1 MASSPKPY
9 LYIMI
14 RKVLFFHFFFFSS
27 LFASAQEN
35 SQAFYDL
42 SSPYGS
48 VLTHLKYLQEDNYKP
63 EIAAKPFEHSGV
75 GKERAQELAL
85 KLFQYYNAKGFYIN
99 VEEIPK
105 NPDYFDSTRN
115 SSIYQVVPLHPEIY
129 LEKKGNKWLYS
140 TPTLGEID
148 RLHKQAFPY
157 GTDRLLSLLPKIGQ
171 DRYLGFQLW
180 QLIGL
185 LALILLGVIFHKLF
199 TWITEELLFRILARY
214 GFTTVGRKYILPV
227 AKPFSYFLLVALALI
242 FVRVLQL
249 PIDYARVIITILNI
263 LQPLLGAIVFYKLVD
278 VLGSYMMIL
287 ATRTESTLDDQLVP
301 LIRKTLKFF
310 VIIVGGLVI
319 LREGLNVDIWPILTG
334 LSIGGLALALA
345 AQDTLKNFFGSIMI
359 FIDKP
364 FQVGHWVTSG
374 DIDGT
379 VEEVGFRSTRI
390 RTFRNSLT
398 YVPNAKLAD
407 STIDNHGLRQYRRF
421 YTTLTITYDTP
432 PSVVELFVEGLREI
446 VQRHPDT
453 RKDYFNVFFNDL
465 GSHSLN
471 IMFYIFFDV
480 PTWPEELRARHEV
493 LIEIMKLAEELGV
506 RFAFPTQ
513 TLFVEEVPGQS
524 SLTPSFPQ
532 NQEEMKSRLSRYLS
546 KNEPKKTS

>member
-1 MASSPKPY
+1 
-9 LYIMI
+9 
-14 RKVLFFHFFFFSS
+14 
-27 LFASAQEN
+27 
-35 SQAFYDL
+35 
-42 SSPYGS
+42 
-48 VLTHLKYLQEDNYKP
+48 
-63 EIAAKPFEHSGV
+63 
-75 GKERAQELAL
+75 
-85 KLFQYYNAKGFYIN
+85 
-99 VEEIPK
+99 
-105 NPDYFDSTRN
+105 
-115 SSIYQVVPLHPEIY
+115 
-129 LEKKGNKWLYS
+129 
-140 TPTLGEID
+140 
-148 RLHKQAFPY
+148 
-157 GTDRLLSLLPKIGQ
+157 LLSLLPKIGQ
-171 DRYLGFQLW
+171 DNYLGFQLW

-185 LALILLGVIFHKLF
+185 MALILLGVVFHKLF
-199 TWITEELLFRILARY
+199 TWLTEELLFRILARY
-214 GFTTVGRKYILPV
+214 GFTNVGRKYILPV
-227 AKPFSYFLLVALALI
+227 AKPFSYFLLIALALI

-287 ATRTESTLDDQLVP
+287 AERTESTLDDQLVP
-301 LIRKTLKFF
+301 LLRKTLKFF

-421 YTTLTITYDTP
+421 YTTITITYDTP
-432 PSVVELFVEGLREI
+432 PAVVEVFVEGLRAI
-446 VQRHPDT
+446 VLRHPDT

-471 IMFYIFFDV
+471 IMFYVFFAV

-524 SLTPSFPQ
+524 SLTPQFPQ
-532 NQEEMKSRLSRYLS
+532 NQEDIKSRLTQYLNKQETKES
-546 KNEPKKTS
+546 S

>member
-1 MASSPKPY
+1 
-9 LYIMI
+9 MI
-14 RKVLFFHFFFFSS
+14 RKFLFFYFVFFTS
-27 LFASAQEN
+27 LLVSAQDG
-35 SQAFYDL
+35 STAFYDL

-63 EIAAKPFEHSGV
+63 EIAAKPFEQSGV
-75 GKERAQELAL
+75 GNERAQELAL

-99 VEEIPK
+99 IEEVPK
-105 NPDYFDSTRN
+105 NPDYFDSARN
-115 SSIYQVVPLHPEIY
+115 STIYQVVPLHPEIY
-129 LEKKGNKWLYS
+129 LEKKGNQWLYS
-140 TPTLGEID
+140 TITLGEID
-148 RLHKQAFPY
+148 RLHKEAFPY

-171 DRYLGFQLW
+171 DKYLGFQLW

-199 TWITEELLFRILARY
+199 TWITEEVLFRILARY

-287 ATRTESTLDDQLVP
+287 AARTESTLDDQLVP

-421 YTTLTITYDTP
+421 YTTITITYDTP
-432 PSVVELFVEGLREI
+432 PAVVELFVEGLREI

-513 TLFVEEVPGQS
+513 TLFVEEVPGQT
-524 SLTPSFPQ
+524 SLTPQFPQ
-532 NQEEMKSRLSRYLS
+532 NQEEIKSRLTRYLS